1 LVLKSYRRALP
12 PLDYLLFFEAVAR
25 SGSFTR
31 AAEEL
36 NVSQAAVS
44 KRIKV
49 LEGWLGLALVHR
61 QGRRITLTET
71 GRLLAADTGEALD
84 YLTSCFERL
93 NRTNAGGRLSLGA
106 NVAVAQYWLTPRIN
120 EYLLGRDAVPVTLTA
135 SDKDADLFTLDADAL
150 IFYGAAIPAG
160 WDGELLFEELWQPVA
175 APGKLDDPARAE
187 ALPLLDFE
195 KLTPK
200 WVNWGDFITL
210 TGMSGAPE
218 AHRVNLGSYGS
229 TLDAAIRGRGVA
241 LGCADVLQF
250 EIDEGR
256 LATLPGNSLVT
267 GRSYFVIWRPGTLSD
282 QTRDLLAKLG
292 ITA

>member
-1 LVLKSYRRALP
+1 MKNYRRSLP

-31 AAEEL
+31 AAEDL

-49 LEGWLGLALVHR
+49 LEGWLGMSLVHR

-71 GRLLAADTGEALD
+71 GRSLAADTGEALD
-84 YLTSCFERL
+84 YLTSCFQRL
-93 NRTNAGGRLSLGA
+93 NRSSGGGRLSLGA
-106 NVAVAQYWLTPRIN
+106 NVAVSQYWLTPRIN
-120 EYLLGRDAVPVTLTA
+120 QYLLERDTVPVTLTA

-150 IFYGAAIPAG
+150 IFYGADIPSG
-160 WDGELLFEELWQPVA
+160 WDGQLLFEEIWQPFA
-175 APGKLDDPARAE
+175 APCAVSGATRFEGLS
-187 ALPLLDFE
+187 LLDFE

-200 WVNWGDFITL
+200 WVNWADFTAL
-210 TGMSGAPE
+210 TGMTEQPDANQI
-218 AHRVNLGSYGS
+218 NLGSYGS

-250 EIDEGR
+250 EIEAGR
-256 LATLPGNSLVT
+256 LVPLPSIA
-267 GRSYFVIWRPGTLSD
+267 SPPGAAIS
-282 QTRDLLAKLG
+282 
-292 ITA
+292 